1 MKRRNRMRAKVKN
14 KAYAI
19 HFAESRF
26 NGKKVKLF
34 RYQVMNLK
42 YVFYSKVEN
51 LLGLEKRI

>member
-1 MKRRNRMRAKVKN
+1 MRAKVKN